1 MLASDYDFIIYYFTC
16 KIIHSAIL
24 FGTFCTF
31 LQYSS
36 LGKKRHVAE
45 DGKCVFKLS
54 LIKVTRFPIC
64 F

>member
-1 MLASDYDFIIYYFTC
+1 MAYLLASDYDFIIYTYTC

-36 LGKKRHVAE
+36 LDKGHRVA
-45 DGKCVFKLS
+45 
-54 LIKVTRFPIC
+54 PHNMC